1 MNFLKQ
7 RLYHYF
13 DVFYNK
19 YYPLSIL
26 NRLNN
31 RKRNNQKEL
40 SILCGNC
47 IGGYMYYQLG
57 VRFDSPTVN
66 LVITNMYK
74 YIMNLNHYCNC
85 KLENTG
91 EFVDGGIPVARLDD
105 IRIVLTHYKTFE
117 EGKKY
122 WEKRVPRIHKDNMYV
137 IEFDISLDEE
147 KIKNYGS
154 LKCRKLIIF
163 TSKKYDYPYCFQVKE
178 FSGLD
183 HVGNILGKTLL
194 GKWKFEKY
202 FDWVGWLNSV
212 DPIAEHFRKD

>member
-1 MNFLKQ
+1 MNCLKQ

-31 RKRNNQKEL
+31 SKRNNQKEL

-105 IRIVLTHYKTFE
+105 IRITR
-117 EGKKY
+117 
-122 WEKRVPRIHKDNMYV
+122 WRN
-137 IEFDISLDEE
+137 
-147 KIKNYGS
+147 
-154 LKCRKLIIF
+154 
-163 TSKKYDYPYCFQVKE
+163 
-178 FSGLD
+178 
-183 HVGNILGKTLL
+183 
-194 GKWKFEKY
+194 
-202 FDWVGWLNSV
+202 
-212 DPIAEHFRKD
+212 